1 MKYYLLS
8 LKKIPFVY
16 MAHRHINDT
25 YDSSFLRSEER
36 AQIVFIEQ
44 GEVKRESSNLTAK
57 YKEGSVMFLSHN
69 KPMRLYC
76 ESGRHCHMTVGF
88 MLESPLTELSEMEV
102 LKRHS
107 LGEYAIL
114 PEYVEPSFAS
124 KVEFII
130 KKIISVF
137 NSSDT
142 GVHLKVISYLFDIFA
157 YLTNYS
163 VEKAMESQDN
173 SYSKMNLY
181 CRKAISYIAQHLSE
195 KITVQEVAA
204 FSGISYGYLSNLFSE
219 CTGMTIVEYINREKL
234 RYVKDL
240 ITTRKIT
247 LEEAGFEVGISDV
260 KYLSRLFKKYNGIT
274 SVEYKKLKDVNKR
287 INSTD

>member
-8 LKKIPFVY
+8 LKKIPFVH

-25 YDSSFLRSEER
+25 YDSSFLRSEKR

-44 GEVKRESSNLTAK
+44 GEVKRESNNFATK
-57 YKEGSVMFLSHN
+57 YKEGSVMCLCHN
-69 KPMRLYC
+69 EPMHLYC
-76 ESGRHCHMTVGF
+76 EKGRHCHMTVGF
-88 MLESPLTELSEMEV
+88 LLDSPLTELSEMEV
-102 LKRHS
+102 LKRHN

-114 PEYVEPSFAS
+114 PEYVEPASAS
-124 KVEFII
+124 KIEFVI

-142 GVHLKVISYLFDIFA
+142 GAHLKVISYLFDIFA
-157 YLTNYS
+157 YLTDYS
-163 VEKAMESQDN
+163 VTKAMESQDN

-181 CRKAISYIAQHLSE
+181 CRKATSYIAQHLSE

-204 FSGISYGYLSNLFSE
+204 YSGISYGYLSNLFSE
-219 CTGMTIVEYINREKL
+219 CTGMTIIEYINREKL

-247 LEEAGFEVGISDV
+247 LEEAGLEVGISDV

-274 SVEYKKLKDVNKR
+274 SVEYKNLKDVNKH
-287 INSTD
+287 IKSEE

>member
-1 MKYYLLS
+1 LKYYLLS

-25 YDSSFLRSEER
+25 YDSSFLRSEKR

-44 GEVKRESSNLTAK
+44 GEVKRESRDINAK

-69 KPMRLYC
+69 EPMRLYC
-76 ESGRHCHMTVGF
+76 EKGRHCHMTVGF

-181 CRKAISYIAQHLSE
+181 CRKATSYIAQHLSE

-247 LEEAGFEVGISDV
+247 LEEAGLEVGISDV

-274 SVEYKKLKDVNKR
+274 SVEYKKLKDVNKH